1 MNKWE
6 NFKDVFRQLSVL
18 DDFLAHMRLARKLC
32 FCKRSSSKSSAD
44 ECRQTPAISYL
55 CMLEGQLVLQIHVL
69 IKLCDNSDVVLW
81 QQPPINS
88 FQMFTRIAREMT
100 SVDCP
105 CLRTPL
111 VFQLCTTSALVQC
124 VSV

>member
-18 DDFLAHMRLARKLC
+18 DDFLALMRLAR
-32 FCKRSSSKSSAD
+32 KRSSSKSSAD
-44 ECRQTPAISYL
+44 ECRPTPAISYL

-81 QQPPINS
+81 QQPHINS
-88 FQMFTRIAREMT
+88 FQMFFLNITLLLIIFSEG
-100 SVDCP
+100 
-105 CLRTPL
+105 
-111 VFQLCTTSALVQC
+111 
-124 VSV
+124 